1 MNGQVNPDQSIA
13 AAPGSHT
20 GECARSQRIGIFG
33 GTFDPIHI
41 GHLILA
47 EEAHFQLGL
56 DYVYLVPAGDPPHK
70 RERRLTPVDHRVKMC
85 ELAIAEIEYVQVS
98 RVDAD
103 RPGPHYTADMVRLMR
118 GQVEPDA
125 ELFFLM
131 GMDSLR
137 DLPTWHEAEW
147 LVKNCI
153 LVALTRHDVTLDWDE
168 LEAQLPGLRER
179 VIILDMPEL
188 EIASNQIQ
196 RRVRQ
201 GQPIR
206 HQVPRAVEEYI
217 YAHHLYREPVVK

>member
-1 MNGQVNPDQSIA
+1 VNEAITPDQSA
-13 AAPGSHT
+13 AAVPTAH
-20 GECARSQRIGIFG
+20 CRRIGIFG

-47 EEAHFQLGL
+47 EEAHFQLQL
-56 DYVYLVPAGDPPHK
+56 DCVYLVPAGDPPHK
-70 RERRLTPVDHRVKMC
+70 RQRRLTPVDHRVQMC
-85 ELAIAEIEYVQVS
+85 ELATADIDYLHVS
-98 RVDAD
+98 RIDAD
-103 RPGPHYTADMVRLMR
+103 RPGPHYTVDMVRLMR
-118 GQVEPDA
+118 QQAAPGA

-137 DLPTWHEAEW
+137 DLPSWYEADW

-153 LVALTRHDVTLDWDE
+153 LVALTRHDVTLDWAK
-168 LEAQLPGLRER
+168 LEADLPGVRER

-206 HQVPRAVEEYI
+206 HQVPRAVEAYI
-217 YAHHLYREPVVK
+217 AAHHLYRVPVES